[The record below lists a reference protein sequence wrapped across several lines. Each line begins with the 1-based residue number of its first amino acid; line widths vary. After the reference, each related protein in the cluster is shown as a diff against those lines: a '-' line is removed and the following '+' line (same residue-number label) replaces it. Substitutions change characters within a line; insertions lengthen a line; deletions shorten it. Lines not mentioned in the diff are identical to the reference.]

1 MDKIVI
7 DTNVLVAA
15 LRSKQGASYKLLLE
29 LTHDWYTPAVSVP
42 LFLEYEA
49 VLKRA
54 GLIPNLQS
62 TDIDNV
68 LNFLLTKARLC
79 QIYYLWRPC
88 LKDPQDDMVLELAV
102 QSQSQYIVTFN
113 VRDFK
118 RCTTF
123 GIKPL
128 TPQQFL
134 ELNGRL
140 K

>member
-1 MDKIVI
+1 MDKVVI

-15 LRSKQGASYKLLLE
+15 LRSQHGASHQLLLE
-29 LTHDWYTPAVSVP
+29 LTSDWFKPAVSVP

-49 VLKRA
+49 VLKRP
-54 GLIPNLQS
+54 GLIPNLVPA
-62 TDIDNV
+62 DIDNV
-68 LNFLLTKARLC
+68 LNYLLTKAQLC

-102 QSQSQYIVTFN
+102 QSQSQFIVTFN

-118 RCTTF
+118 RSATF
-123 GIKPL
+123 GIKPI
-128 TPQQFL
+128 TPQQLL
-134 ELNGRL
+134 ERKRRL